1 MTSGERI
8 KQLRLERNW
17 SQARLAKEV
26 GLHTSSI
33 QDWEAGIS
41 LPSAKVLDRLCD
53 LFNTSSDYILCR
65 TDEESISLH
74 GFSPADFDKN
84 HHTSHQKFASSILT
98 RVHQGAGFLLTNISE
113 TASIIS
119 KNSILR
125 R

>member
-17 SQARLAKEV
+17 SQAKLAKEV

-41 LPSAKVLDRLCD
+41 LPSAKTLDRLCD

-65 TDEESISLH
+65 TDEGSISLH
-74 GFSPADFDKN
+74 GFSPYEQILIKTIIQAIKN
-84 HHTSHQKFASSILT
+84 LHPPF
-98 RVHQGAGFLLTNISE
+98 
-113 TASIIS
+113 
-119 KNSILR
+119 
-125 R
+125 

>member
-41 LPSAKVLDRLCD
+41 LPSAKVLDRLC
-53 LFNTSSDYILCR
+53 
-65 TDEESISLH
+65 
-74 GFSPADFDKN
+74 
-84 HHTSHQKFASSILT
+84 
-98 RVHQGAGFLLTNISE
+98 
-113 TASIIS
+113 
-119 KNSILR
+119 
-125 R
+125 

>member
-74 GFSPADFDKN
+74 GFSPYEQILIKTIIQAIKICILHFNPRPSRRGLFVDK
-84 HHTSHQKFASSILT
+84 HI
-98 RVHQGAGFLLTNISE
+98 RDC
-113 TASIIS
+113 
-119 KNSILR
+119 
-125 R
+125 

>member
-41 LPSAKVLDRLCD
+41 LHPQKCLIGYVIYSTPRPTIFFA
-53 LFNTSSDYILCR
+53 
-65 TDEESISLH
+65 E
-74 GFSPADFDKN
+74 PMKN
-84 HHTSHQKFASSILT
+84 
-98 RVHQGAGFLLTNISE
+98 LLVFMAFRHMS
-113 TASIIS
+113 
-119 KNSILR
+119 R
-125 R
+125 F

>member
-1 MTSGERI
+1 MTSDERI

-74 GFSPADFDKN
+74 GFSPYEQILIKTIIQAIKN
-84 HHTSHQKFASSILT
+84 F
-98 RVHQGAGFLLTNISE
+98 HQGAGFLLTNISE